1 MPSAV
6 PSSTTDLTS
15 LLHSLQQALATNPS
29 AAQDDLSQ
37 AKIALLHANALI
49 PSPESSIATL
59 QTARSILETGA
70 LISIRLKD
78 PLAFVRYW
86 SQLQPFYDYT
96 VADYSPSKDRS
107 KITGLYLLLLLSQGD
122 YAAFHT
128 LLEGLVAVEG
138 EGKGTVV
145 ENDPFIRYPAELE
158 RSLMEGS
165 YDQVWKETMGE
176 GVPGEEF
183 ALFSQVRNHLFS
195 FLSSRQTSRAWSSTK
210 TFSFYKHFI
219 ASRTFFIR
227 FAAKSP
233 LAPSPRIR
241 LCPYHQPRTFS
252 F

>member
-15 LLHSLQQALATNPS
+15 LLHSLQHALSTNPS
-29 AAQDDLSQ
+29 AAQDDLSR

-49 PSPESSIATL
+49 PSPEASISTL

-145 ENDPFIRYPAELE
+145 ENDPFIRYPVELE

-165 YDQVWKETMGE
+165 YDQVWKGTMGE

-183 ALFSQVRNHLFS
+183 ALFSQVR
-195 FLSSRQTSRAWSSTK
+195 QTILW
-210 TFSFYKHFI
+210 I
-219 ASRTFFIR
+219 
-227 FAAKSP
+227 
-233 LAPSPRIR
+233 
-241 LCPYHQPRTFS
+241 
-252 F
+252 